1 MNDLENLSVN
11 ELQEVIDKAVVV
23 LQAKQDSERKAVYAK
38 IKELA
43 ASVGATVDIY
53 AASKSKARK
62 TVKIEAKYHHPNDAS
77 LTWTGRGLPPKW
89 MRALIDEGRS
99 KSEFLI

>member
-1 MNDLENLSVN
+1 MNDLSNLSVS
-11 ELQEVIDKAVVV
+11 ELQAVIDNAAAALKI
-23 LQAKQDSERKAVYAK
+23 KQDSERKDVYAK

-53 AASKSKARK
+53 VADKKETRK
-62 TVKIEAKYHHPNDAS
+62 MAKVDPKFRHPTDAS
-77 LTWTGRGLPPKW
+77 LTWTGRGLTPKW
-89 MRALIDEGRS
+89 MRALLDEGRD

>member
-1 MNDLENLSVN
+1 MNDLSNLSVS
-11 ELQEVIDKAVVV
+11 ELQAVIDNAAAALKI
-23 LQAKQDSERKAVYAK
+23 KQDSERKDVYAK

-53 AASKSKARK
+53 VADKKEPRK
-62 TVKIEAKYHHPNDAS
+62 MAKVEPKFRHPTDAS
-77 LTWTGRGLPPKW
+77 LTWTGRGLTPKW
-89 MRALIDEGRS
+89 MRALLDEGRD